1 MNRLH
6 ASLWALLLMLALACL
21 PSLSRAQ
28 CGLVAHTAAETTVHA
43 GVPTLSTRAGWRPGE
58 DIATLPRGAE
68 VHVCQARRIGQ
79 FGIGMRD
86 WLRIQFDGG
95 ISGWVYLGTTDMATT
110 RGATGGFS
118 LIAEAIARDRPDTS
132 RPDDG
137 LPWYGRGWVLMLSVG
152 FVILGIATRQVF
164 GGRAPVPLRDRL
176 RLDACRRALIA
187 GPLAIVTV
195 LLIGDFT
202 LNSETAT
209 LVCLLIA
216 FQSGFFWQALLG
228 RPSPQPLSRMRE
240 RGLKILRPSR
250 RSAVHPRHPP
260 SRYRR

>member
-1 MNRLH
+1 MLV
-6 ASLWALLLMLALACL
+6 LALACL
-21 PSLSRAQ
+21 PSLTRAQ
-28 CGLVAHTAAETTVHA
+28 CSLVAHTAAETTVHA

-58 DIATLPRGAE
+58 IIATLPHGAE
-68 VHVCQARRIGQ
+68 VHVCQARKVGQ

-95 ISGWVYLGTTDMATT
+95 ISGWVYLGTTDMVAA
-110 RGATGGFS
+110 RSANRSFA
-118 LIAEAIARDRPDTS
+118 LIPEAIARDRPGTS
-132 RPDDG
+132 RTDDG

-152 FVILGIATRQVF
+152 FVVLGIATRQVF
-164 GGRAPVPLRDRL
+164 DANGPVPLRDRL

-202 LNSETAT
+202 LNSEMAT

-240 RGLKILRPSR
+240 RGLRIFRLSR